1 MNFLGIDDIDDLDTW
16 VSEAR
21 KIKES
26 PLRDQDLGAGRTLGL
41 LFFNPSLRT
50 RLSTQKAAQNLG
62 LNCMVMNFDKEGWA
76 LEYADGVVM
85 DQGKSE
91 HIREAARV
99 ISQFCDI
106 IAIRAF
112 ASLED
117 RERDEAEV
125 VLEGFKKYATVPIVN
140 MESSTA
146 HPLQALADAITLD
159 ENGLDGVDRKK
170 VVLTWAPH
178 PKALPH
184 AVANSF
190 VKMIKRQDVD
200 FVITHPEGYEL
211 NPEITSGVSIEH
223 DQSKAF
229 ENADFIYAKNWSSY
243 RDYGQVLSTDRSWM
257 IDQTLMDR
265 TRNGRFMHCLPV
277 RRNVVVSDRVLDSD
291 TSLVIQ
297 QANNRTFSAQLV
309 LTKILKKL
317 KNER

>member
-26 PLRDQDLGAGRTLGL
+26 PLMDKDLGAGRTLGL

-159 ENGLDGVDRKK
+159 ENGLDGVERKK

-178 PKALPH
+178 PKASCPGKLLLLPLLVYP
-184 AVANSF
+184 AGSAGCVLRRPQVA
-190 VKMIKRQDVD
+190 DV
-200 FVITHPEGYEL
+200 EL
-211 NPEITSGVSIEH
+211 LGSVA
-223 DQSKAF
+223 AF
-229 ENADFIYAKNWSSY
+229 Q
-243 RDYGQVLSTDRSWM
+243 G
-257 IDQTLMDR
+257 
-265 TRNGRFMHCLPV
+265 PV
-277 RRNVVVSDRVLDSD
+277 RFVV
-291 TSLVIQ
+291 
-297 QANNRTFSAQLV
+297 F
-309 LTKILKKL
+309 
-317 KNER
+317 E